1 MSKLAKIDYYVDH
14 DKKIVTGRANRVLCH
29 GLWDELYMRLPK
41 SLRGFVTMND
51 LGIRDIMDFKHSSYK
66 AKAVARDT
74 DEFDEKIGKSI
85 VAKKLN
91 YKYHRS
97 MMKRYQELIG
107 KLKAI
112 LAVVNVLEQE
122 HHMEML
128 KCDEE
133 LKKYE

>member
-1 MSKLAKIDYYVDH
+1 MSKLAKIDYYVDR
-14 DKKIVTGRANRVLCH
+14 DKRLVTGRANIVLCR
-29 GLWDELYMRLPK
+29 GLWDELYERLPK
-41 SLRGFVTMND
+41 SLFATMNS
-51 LGIRDIMDFKHSSYK
+51 LGIRDIMDFKPYYK
-66 AKAVARDT
+66 AKAVARNT

>member
-29 GLWDELYMRLPK
+29 GLWDELYERLPK
-41 SLRGFVTMND
+41 SLFATMNS
-51 LGIRDIMDFKHSSYK
+51 LGIRDIMDFKPSNYK

-97 MMKRYQELIG
+97 MMKRCQELIG
-107 KLKAI
+107 KLKGI